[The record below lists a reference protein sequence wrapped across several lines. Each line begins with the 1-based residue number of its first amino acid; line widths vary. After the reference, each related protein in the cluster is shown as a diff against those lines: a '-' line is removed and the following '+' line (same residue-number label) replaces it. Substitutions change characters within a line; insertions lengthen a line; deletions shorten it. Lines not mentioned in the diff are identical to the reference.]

1 MNTEL
6 VRKQNMGYMHM
17 YSDIVSCQVVIVS
30 LAYVYQNGLHE
41 LHVLDTRKQQFYIP
55 LLAGD
60 ESLWTVVGV
69 VPHEGGLPPLV
80 IVAVQDVEDV
90 TMFEGEARSGAVVIF
105 SGVVVKESSVFV
117 YMSVCWRREEAGV
130 SCIHYFHCYL
140 MSLLPSLKVPH
151 TKFTPLSSSS
161 QI

>member
-1 MNTEL
+1 
-6 VRKQNMGYMHM
+6 MGYMHI

-41 LHVLDTRKQQFYIP
+41 LHVLDTCKQQFYTP

-90 TMFEGEARSGAVVIF
+90 TVFEGEARSGAVVIF

-117 YMSVCWRREEAGV
+117 
-130 SCIHYFHCYL
+130 
-140 MSLLPSLKVPH
+140 
-151 TKFTPLSSSS
+151 
-161 QI
+161 